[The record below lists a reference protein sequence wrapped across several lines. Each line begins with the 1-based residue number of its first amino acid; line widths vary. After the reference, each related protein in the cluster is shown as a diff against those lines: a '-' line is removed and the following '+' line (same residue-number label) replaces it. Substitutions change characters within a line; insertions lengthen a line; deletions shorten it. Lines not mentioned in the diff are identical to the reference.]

1 MPRKEEKPLV
11 FPRAFEKEH
20 QAAND
25 AAHKRFYAD
34 PGYAAALKQLA
45 IAHQKAKEKGEIE

>member
-1 MPRKEEKPLV
+1 MPRRDEKPLV

-20 QAAND
+20 QD
-25 AAHKRFYAD
+25 AVAHARKRFYAD